1 MTCNDC
7 EESGSYSTKTVSTPN
22 KSEAP
27 VSNYTKLG
35 DGYVKITYVE
45 EETDTTPDQEAEYD
59 YTGGQQTFTAAKK
72 GYYKLETWGASG
84 GNFLSF
90 AGGNGSYST
99 GYVSLD
105 AGNKLYVNVGGQ
117 GTSTTQE
124 QNDQTGKAGGYNGGG
139 KSGNGFTSGSDKWS
153 AGASGGGAT
162 HIATASGL
170 LSSLSS
176 NRSSILIVAGG
187 GGGASKHSTAGN
199 AGGFTGGS
207 ATSYGGATIL
217 GGTQTTGYAFGQGQS
232 ITNQKNSGN
241 FGAEGNGGAGGG
253 FFGGYAHNVNGEKS
267 DAGGAG
273 GSGYIGNTKL
283 INKYMA
289 CYNCS
294 TSNAED
300 TKTISSNRVSDRP
313 ITGYSKMGNGFVRI
327 TYIGDDITKIKS
339 DNDNG
344 LVAVTFD
351 PDGGYVSTTEK
362 QYMVGSKYENLPIP
376 RKDGYTFKGW
386 ATSFDGYM
394 NLDYIENDGA
404 TPIDTLYKPESDD
417 VRYEFK
423 FVPVGIIRKLSSFP
437 SFLELKNIP
446 LFWIIRGYPFSLE
459 SIL

>member
-1 MTCNDC
+1 
-7 EESGSYSTKTVSTPN
+7 
-22 KSEAP
+22 
-27 VSNYTKLG
+27 
-35 DGYVKITYVE
+35 
-45 EETDTTPDQEAEYD
+45 
-59 YTGGQQTFTAAKK
+59 
-72 GYYKLETWGASG
+72 
-84 GNFLSF
+84 
-90 AGGNGSYST
+90 
-99 GYVSLD
+99 
-105 AGNKLYVNVGGQ
+105 
-117 GTSTTQE
+117 
-124 QNDQTGKAGGYNGGG
+124 
-139 KSGNGFTSGSDKWS
+139 
-153 AGASGGGAT
+153 
-162 HIATASGL
+162 L

-207 ATSYGGATIL
+207 ATSYGGATIQ

-313 ITGYSKMGNGFVRI
+313 ITGYSKMGNGFARI

-423 FVPVGIIRKLSSFP
+423 FVPLASSLKGIVGNSSDDDLSFGLSLWNNKKYVGTSRALLEMQYNVGTEYDVNVNTEHVIETDDNDNITSETRTLYSTINGETSSTSYEGDLYKDSSIGIFSTKTASGWQSDSNGIKASKMKLYYLKIYDSENLVRDFIPCIRLSDKSVGFYDKVHKKFYTTTE
-437 SFLELKNIP
+437 SGQLKAGNTFKITKSSKVTNEKDHT
-446 LFWIIRGYPFSLE
+446 LTALWQ
-459 SIL
+459 